1 VFAVLAPCRVNMS
14 SLLVEAWF
22 FLMIAVTSNVNVPRL

>member
-1 VFAVLAPCRVNMS
+1 MS

-22 FLMIAVTSNVNVPRL
+22 FLMRSVASNKKPDENGPPAD